1 MQTYRLA
8 RHKSDRGL
16 EADRTHML
24 RSMPLKFV
32 ATKTRGSTLRVP
44 A

>member
-1 MQTYRLA
+1 
-8 RHKSDRGL
+8 
-16 EADRTHML
+16 ML

-44 A
+44 AWRARLL